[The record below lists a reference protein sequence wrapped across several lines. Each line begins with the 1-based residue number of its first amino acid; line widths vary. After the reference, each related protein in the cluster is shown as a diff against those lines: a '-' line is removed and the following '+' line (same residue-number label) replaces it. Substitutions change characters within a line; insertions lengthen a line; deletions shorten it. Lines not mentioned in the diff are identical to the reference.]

1 MPANPVFNES
11 EVLDKARDLFWERGY
26 HATSISDL
34 EKALGLSRSSLYNSF
49 GGKRALYD
57 LTLARYR
64 DDSFDFLKGTLS
76 KHRQLRAGLKDLFA
90 QAILSHSPN
99 CVNGSKGCYI
109 GNATTE
115 LASSCSD
122 ALKFVAGNRE
132 QFIDIMGAALQKSP
146 ELELDRDQCQDWAN
160 YLFVIYN
167 GLQVV
172 LQTGIERDQLQAS
185 IFKAVDGLPW
195 KE

>member
-64 DDSFDFLKGTLS
+64 DDSFDFLK
-76 KHRQLRAGLKDLFA
+76 
-90 QAILSHSPN
+90 
-99 CVNGSKGCYI
+99 
-109 GNATTE
+109 
-115 LASSCSD
+115 
-122 ALKFVAGNRE
+122 
-132 QFIDIMGAALQKSP
+132 
-146 ELELDRDQCQDWAN
+146 
-160 YLFVIYN
+160 
-167 GLQVV
+167 
-172 LQTGIERDQLQAS
+172 
-185 IFKAVDGLPW
+185 
-195 KE
+195 